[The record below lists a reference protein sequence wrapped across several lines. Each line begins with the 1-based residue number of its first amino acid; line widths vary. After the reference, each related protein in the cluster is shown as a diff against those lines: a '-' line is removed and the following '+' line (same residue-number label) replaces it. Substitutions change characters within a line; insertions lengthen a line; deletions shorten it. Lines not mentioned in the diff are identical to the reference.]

1 MFYTRVRNVY
11 LTKQKSNY
19 FYFGQQTSVFFLHLT
34 QKMFCKNCRVKLL
47 FFICEICR
55 QNFFLL
61 QINNTMIKGSHMYT
75 LIGYNNAYL
84 NTSTRSYP
92 TFDHPDH
99 STPCTVIFWSAI
111 LSISRLYNFITMP
124 RKNSNYM

>member
-1 MFYTRVRNVY
+1 MFTSQNRNQIIFISDNKHQY
-11 LTKQKSNY
+11 
-19 FYFGQQTSVFFLHLT
+19 FFLHLT
-34 QKMFCKNCRVKLL
+34 QKMFCKNCSQIIIFLHLLGQL

-61 QINNTMIKGSHMYT
+61 QINNTMIKWSHVYT

-84 NTSTRSYP
+84 NTSIRSYP

-124 RKNSNYM
+124 RKN